1 MEAVSQAAGAGD
13 IAPFLAYVEKAL
25 QTEVGLHSRLQL
37 SEASI
42 QFFMLGAARLLKGF
56 KATAEEEALGIGF
69 LDVVIRPTTE
79 SDSPGSR
86 TSWNSSTSLRQ
97 RERRRPLR
105 RSWTTPVGSVRFR
118 RKRPNASKPQKARR
132 RLRRAGGEWRS
143 IPLKTHF
150 SSGFCVFLYEIL
162 TKNVGT
168 VYRAE

>member
-79 SDSPGSR
+79 SDSRQSYLVELQYLTQAAGTPAAVEAKLDDACRQSAAYASAGNVRTLPNLKKLAVVFIGS
-86 TSWNSSTSLRQ
+86 T
-97 RERRRPLR
+97 
-105 RSWTTPVGSVRFR
+105 VKGVRY
-118 RKRPNASKPQKARR
+118 
-132 RLRRAGGEWRS
+132 L
-143 IPLKTHF
+143 
-150 SSGFCVFLYEIL
+150 
-162 TKNVGT
+162 
-168 VYRAE
+168 

>member
-79 SDSPGSR
+79 SDSRQSYLVELQYLTQAAGTPAAVEAKLDDACRQR
-86 TSWNSSTSLRQ
+86 TASAENVRTLPNLKKLAVVFAGPAANGVRSCKSSKDHSKPRNEVDTSLK
-97 RERRRPLR
+97 
-105 RSWTTPVGSVRFR
+105 SPV
-118 RKRPNASKPQKARR
+118 
-132 RLRRAGGEWRS
+132 
-143 IPLKTHF
+143 
-150 SSGFCVFLYEIL
+150 
-162 TKNVGT
+162 
-168 VYRAE
+168 

>member
-79 SDSPGSR
+79 SDSRQSYLVELQYLTQAAGTPAAVEAK
-86 TSWNSSTSLRQ
+86 LDDACRQ
-97 RERRRPLR
+97 RTLPPKTSERFQTSKSSPSSSPGRRRMAFDTSENTIFVRILCVVVR
-105 RSWTTPVGSVRFR
+105 NLDAKRGSCLSR
-118 RKRPNASKPQKARR
+118 
-132 RLRRAGGEWRS
+132 
-143 IPLKTHF
+143 
-150 SSGFCVFLYEIL
+150 
-162 TKNVGT
+162 
-168 VYRAE
+168 